1 MQKHLCNDVDI
12 TEFPETKK
20 FIESRDKGITRS
32 SDEVAKDVVKI
43 IPDLLD
49 LESGSYVDLRY
60 GVK

>member
-1 MQKHLCNDVDI
+1 MSLSLEN
-12 TEFPETKK
+12 
-20 FIESRDKGITRS
+20 GINGWLPANWLS
-32 SDEVAKDVVKI
+32 NIVSFKI

>member
-1 MQKHLCNDVDI
+1 MQKHLCNEVDS
-12 TEFPETKK
+12 TEFPETSK

-32 SDEVAKDVVKI
+32 SDDVAKDVVKI

-49 LESGSYVDLRY
+49 LESGSYIDLRY